1 MMEKKQLIVMYDD
14 GLFMMRENII
24 VFNVVQLKKV
34 FFDYS
39 LEDVLDE
46 NDNDQIEYN
55 RVNLLFRVEDEE
67 VLVIYI
73 SICVCLV
80 VQLGLK
86 YL

>member
-55 RVNLLFRVEDEE
+55 RVNLLFRVQDEE
-67 VLVIYI
+67 VIYI

>member
-24 VFNVVQLKKV
+24 VFNVVQLKRV

-67 VLVIYI
+67 VIYV
-73 SICVCLV
+73 CVCLV
-80 VQLGLK
+80 VQLGLI

>member
-67 VLVIYI
+67 VIYI

-80 VQLGLK
+80 VKFGLK

>member
-24 VFNVVQLKKV
+24 VFNVVQLKRV

-67 VLVIYI
+67 VIYV
-73 SICVCLV
+73 SVCLV
-80 VQLGLK
+80 VQLGLIC
-86 YL
+86 L